1 MHGKGKRTLAN
12 GNVKITRFEAGREV
26 GQGAQWSADRA
37 QARELKQPKQPKQD
51 GEEGRSISLEE
62 AAQIAARVGL
72 PVP

>member
-37 QARELKQPKQPKQD
+37 QARELQD